1 MSDAQQPR
9 SEAGGGRPPVILGAS
24 FKLYLDIDESVAW
37 ATAVAEQA
45 RQHAAVLSG
54 QVRLFVLP
62 SLPALDRVVEAIGN
76 APVAVGAQD
85 LFCEDRGAYTGGV
98 SGADL
103 TRLGCTHVEVGHV
116 ERRRF
121 FGEDELTI
129 RRKFTA
135 AVRNGL
141 TPVLCVGEAEEQDAD
156 AAASVC
162 IAQFDSAST
171 DVPDV
176 PPLILAYEPEWAIG
190 RSEPASVDHV
200 VAVTERL
207 RAHLDGRGLQD
218 SSVIYGGSAKPGL
231 LRALGN
237 AVDGLFLGRFVHD
250 PAAFASIIDEA
261 SSIR

>member
-1 MSDAQQPR
+1 M
-9 SEAGGGRPPVILGAS
+9 LGAS
-24 FKLYLDIDESVAW
+24 FKLYLDVDESVAW

-45 RQHAAVLSG
+45 RQHPAVVSG

-62 SLPALDRVVEAIGN
+62 SLPALDRVVEAIGD

-85 LFCEDRGAYTGGV
+85 LFSEDRGAYTGGV

-103 TRLGCTHVEVGHV
+103 ARLGCSYAEVGHV

-121 FGEDELTI
+121 FGEDALTI

-156 AAASVC
+156 EASSVC
-162 IAQFDSAST
+162 IAQFDSASA
-171 DVPDV
+171 DVEVV
-176 PPLILAYEPEWAIG
+176 PSLILAYEPEWAIG
-190 RSEPASVDHV
+190 RAEPASVDHV
-200 VAVTERL
+200 VAVAQRL
-207 RAHLDGRGLQD
+207 RTHLDGRGLQD
-218 SSVIYGGSAKPGL
+218 ASVIYGGSAKPGL
-231 LRALGN
+231 LSELGN

-250 PAAFASIIDEA
+250 PMAFASIIDEA
-261 SSIR
+261 ARTVMTVEP